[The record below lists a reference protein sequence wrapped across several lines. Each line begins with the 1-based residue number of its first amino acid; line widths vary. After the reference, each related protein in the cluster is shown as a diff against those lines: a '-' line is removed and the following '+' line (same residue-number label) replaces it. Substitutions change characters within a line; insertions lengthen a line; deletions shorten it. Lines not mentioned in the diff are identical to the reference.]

1 MTTHQQSRTT
11 STASATQDT
20 VAAPDS
26 AAPDSAA
33 LLSEIG
39 ARPIPEFDGVHDIW
53 PRGDRLRA
61 IRAAATQYK
70 KRFIQQGQVRAV
82 QSVDVAGAPYPVNY
96 AFDNAVTVPS
106 LPLITMINRMIV
118 VQYDDWN
125 GRPRTLVFEPTVPAG
140 SAEAPFYSNLQKLV
154 DKIPGGALASKVIL
168 KYFNEPDVALSK
180 VGLTP
185 QDVDFCT
192 FDHLHVQ
199 DPRMILGSTETIPG
213 DSAPREPLFG
223 DARMLVH
230 RRELATLENLHPMQW
245 AWYVEDGLVGVDRD
259 KFAVFDGDIELGPGI
274 ALLWT
279 PGHTDGNHSLVINT
293 PDGVWVSSENGI
305 SLDNWQPELSKIPGV
320 RRYHEQFGR
329 EICPNA
335 NTLEDALDQYDSM
348 IKEKTMADRCPADPR
363 WLQILP
369 STELAP
375 WKRFWPV
382 VPTYCHGGI
391 SYGRI
396 ESGLK
401 EKK

>member
-1 MTTHQQSRTT
+1 MTTEQALPTQQQKQS
-11 STASATQDT
+11 SDT
-20 VAAPDS
+20 M
-26 AAPDSAA
+26 
-33 LLSEIG
+33 LEQIG
-39 ARPIPEFDGVHDIW
+39 ARSIPEFDGVHDIW
-53 PRGDRLRA
+53 PRGDRLEA
-61 IRAAATQYK
+61 VRAAATAYK
-70 KRFIQQGQVRAV
+70 ARFVRQVQVRAV
-82 QSVDVAGAPYPVNY
+82 KSVDVAAAPYPVNY
-96 AFDNAVTVPS
+96 AFDNAVSVPS
-106 LPLITMINRMIV
+106 LPLITMINRMVV

-140 SAEAPFYSNLQKLV
+140 SAEAPFYNNLQKLV
-154 DKIPGGALASKVIL
+154 DKIPFGALASKLIL

-180 VGLTP
+180 VGLKP
-185 QDVDFCT
+185 EDVDFCT

-199 DPRMILGSTETIPG
+199 DPRMILGSSQTIPG
-213 DSAPREPLFG
+213 ESAPREPLFG
-223 DARMLVH
+223 DAKMLTH

-245 AWYVEDGLVGVDRD
+245 AWYVEDGLDGVDMD
-259 KFAVFDGDIELGPGI
+259 KFALFDGDIELGPGI

-293 PDGVWVSSENGI
+293 PEGVWVSSENGI

-320 RRYHEQFGR
+320 RSYHEQFGR

-348 IKEKTMADRCPADPR
+348 IKEKTMADPCRDDPR

-391 SYGRI
+391 EYGQI

-401 EKK
+401 DKK